1 MTQTNEE
8 HGRHTEL
15 TRMSWADAHSII
27 VIDFFNPKTRAYMKT
42 GTYRLYPKHSNTPTI
57 SEADKTILAA
67 GDMLQKLQQAVAP
80 PTELKLQHNR
90 VINKLTNILNLG
102 PQRVADTAEPRV
114 GGQTSL
120 TTDPTARDK
129 VWAARPVHRRAT
141 RANPNPIKD
150 GPLPTYGRTPE

>member
-1 MTQTNEE
+1 M
-8 HGRHTEL
+8 
-15 TRMSWADAHSII
+15 
-27 VIDFFNPKTRAYMKT
+27 
-42 GTYRLYPKHSNTPTI
+42 YPKHSNTPTM
-57 SEADKTILAA
+57 SEADRTILAA

-90 VINKLTNILNLG
+90 VINKLTNILSLG

-129 VWAARPVHRRAT
+129 VWVARTVHLRAT

-150 GPLPTYGRTPE
+150 GPLPTIWEDGDMTAPTKDPTRCEHRP